1 MMFIYMYGRRRMKEP
16 EVMLTEHGI
25 KRVFVVLLI
34 LRILLEVG
42 TQPAWRSAILLEVG
56 TCTQPAWR
64 SAEAAT
70 MANNAQNALSVVE
83 AAGAA
88 KLGTAQRQSEF
99 EPELNV
105 AAIAAKL
112 GTDQR
117 QSEFEPE
124 LNVAA
129 GAAKLGT

>member
-1 MMFIYMYGRRRMKEP
+1 MVERGMKEP
-16 EVMLTEHGI
+16 EDTLTTHVI

-34 LRILLEVG
+34 L
-42 TQPAWRSAILLEVG
+42 SILLEVG

-88 KLGTAQRQSEF
+88 KLGTDQTQSEF

-105 AAIAAKL
+105 AAIA
-112 GTDQR
+112 GY
-117 QSEFEPE
+117 
-124 LNVAA
+124 
-129 GAAKLGT
+129 